1 MLHPTNPSFLR
12 SVLFVDAVTCAAMGA
27 LMTFG
32 SGLFGRLTQI
42 PPELLFYAGLSLFP
56 IAAFITL
63 VATRPVIPAAGV
75 WLIVA
80 GNLLWAAG
88 SVLLLATGW
97 IAPNLLGSS
106 FITAQAIVVAVLTK
120 LEHGAL
126 PIAVAPLRA
135 GR

>member
-1 MLHPTNPSFLR
+1 
-12 SVLFVDAVTCAAMGA
+12 MGA